1 MKNIMISLVCGLF
14 GAMIFTFINNHFY
27 SKPIAVVNLNDVISE
42 YIEVQSGKDMTV
54 DEQESSMNHFVSTV
68 EESLKDISEQERVTL
83 LTARAVISDVPDYTQ
98 FLKNH
103 LKDQMEARF
112 DTDSHSIQ
120 R

>member
-1 MKNIMISLVCGLF
+1 MKNIMVSLICGLL
-14 GAMIFTFINNHFY
+14 GAMIFTLMNNHFY

-42 YIEVQSGKDMTV
+42 YIEVQSGKDMT
-54 DEQESSMNHFVSTV
+54 DEQRKSNINHFVSTV
-68 EESLKDISEQERVTL
+68 DGLLKDIAEQERITL
-83 LTARAVISDVPDYTQ
+83 LTAPAVISDVPDYTQ
-98 FLKNH
+98 YLKDY